1 MAILDDI
8 SGFEFKDVNGRYH
21 GSENVLYAE

>member
-1 MAILDDI
+1 MAILDGL

-21 GSENVLYAE
+21 GCENVRYTE